1 MTALSI
7 RDRAIVAEQRR
18 VANAKL
24 ALAPHDTEH
33 EINIMVDSST
43 TTAPN
48 RAIARRATCSSTGC
62 TISSTARLRIR

>member
-7 RDRAIVAEQRR
+7 RDRAIVAEQAR

-33 EINIMVDSST
+33 EINIMVDSGSSLDDHRT
-43 TTAPN
+43 ESGYCP
-48 RAIARRATCSSTGC
+48 TCHSGSTGR
-62 TISSTARLRIR
+62 TIS